1 MHRLQR
7 PAARAT
13 VFVAANCT
21 SVRLYFHMSAV
32 YNNYMIGY
40 TMSLCRRCTGT
51 PKRSTTT
58 KRRFGASN
66 RSVCCIPAR
75 SVQLATCT
83 EQDATSDSRRP
94 RIRCAEGLTDVLW
107 RAAQDR
113 ERELGDLHAGV
124 QSKRTAFSTVRS
136 GAACSGRDD
145 MPTVTV
151 V

>member
-1 MHRLQR
+1 M
-7 PAARAT
+7 
-13 VFVAANCT
+13 
-21 SVRLYFHMSAV
+21 
-32 YNNYMIGY
+32 
-40 TMSLCRRCTGT
+40 
-51 PKRSTTT
+51 
-58 KRRFGASN
+58 
-66 RSVCCIPAR
+66 
-75 SVQLATCT
+75 
-83 EQDATSDSRRP
+83 
-94 RIRCAEGLTDVLW
+94 RCAEGLTDVLW